1 VIPFYCPRASA
12 LLHPYTGVAPHEPHA
27 LSLSLLSPPADVV
40 FIPASGF
47 TGANIKE
54 PVSKAVAPWYYAA
67 NVPNGGKSLFQVL
80 DDFAPMQRD
89 PSGALRLPIM
99 ARYKDMG
106 ALFCLGKLESG
117 TLYRDRK
124 LLMMPNKVEVLCTG
138 IVVDEVEVDMARPG
152 ENVLVKVKG
161 IEEEEVQEG
170 YVLSYLDR
178 PTKRALLFEA
188 TVAVLDLLE
197 HKPIMAVG
205 YEAMLH
211 VHVLTCECL
220 LSSIV
225 QGIDKKTGEKMEK
238 KPRFLKSNDF
248 ATVRFRL
255 QQSAAIETFKSHPAL
270 GRFTI
275 RDEGKTIAIGKITQ
289 IKEIE

>member
-1 VIPFYCPRASA
+1 M
-12 LLHPYTGVAPHEPHA
+12 
-27 LSLSLLSPPADVV
+27 V
-40 FIPASGF
+40 FIPASGY
-47 TGANIKE
+47 TGANIKD
-54 PVSKAVAPWYYAA
+54 PVSKAVCPWYYAPG
-67 NVPNGGKSLFQVL
+67 VPNAGKSLFAVL
-80 DDFAPMQRD
+80 DDFPAMQRD
-89 PSGALRLPIM
+89 PTGALRLPIM

-106 ALFCLGKLESG
+106 ALFLLGKLESG
-117 TLYRDRK
+117 TLYRDRR

-138 IVVDEVEVDMARPG
+138 IVVDDTEVDMARPG

-161 IEEEEVQEG
+161 IEEEDVQEG

-178 PTKRALLFEA
+178 PCKRSALFEA
-188 TVAVLDLLE
+188 TIAVLDLLE
-197 HKPIMAVG
+197 HKPILAVG

-211 VHVLTCECL
+211 VHVLTCECTL
-220 LSSIV
+220 TSIV
-225 QGIDKKTGEKMEK
+225 QGLDKKTGDAMQK

-255 QQSAAIETFKSHPAL
+255 QQSAAIEAFKLHPAL

>member
-1 VIPFYCPRASA
+1 
-12 LLHPYTGVAPHEPHA
+12 
-27 LSLSLLSPPADVV
+27 VV
-40 FIPASGF
+40 FLPASGF
-47 TGANIKE
+47 TGANIKD
-54 PVSKAVAPWYYAA
+54 PVSKSLCPWYHAPG
-67 NVPNGGKSLFQVL
+67 VPNAGKSLFQVL
-80 DDFAPMQRD
+80 DDFPPMQRD
-89 PSGALRLPIM
+89 PTGPLRLPIM

-124 LLMMPNKVEVLCTG
+124 LLMMPNKVEVVCTG
-138 IVVDEVEVDMARPG
+138 ITVEDTEVDMAQPG
-152 ENVLVKVKG
+152 ENVLVRVKG

-170 YVLSYLDR
+170 FVLSYLDR
-178 PTKRALLFEA
+178 PTKRATLFEA
-188 TVAVLDLLE
+188 TIAVLDLLE
-197 HKPIMAVG
+197 HKPILAVG

-211 VHVLTCECL
+211 VHVLTTECV

-225 QGIDKKTGEKMEK
+225 QGIDKKTGEPTPK

-255 QQSAAIETFKSHPAL
+255 QQSAAIETFKQHPAL

-275 RDEGKTIAIGKITQ
+275 RDEGKSICIGKITQ